1 MAPFALRY
9 ARALADVTVEAHL
22 SYEDVKRQLNDFT
35 TAWHAA
41 ADLREVFL
49 DPSFPLPEK
58 ITILDRMN
66 GKMQLAVQVR
76 NFLAVLLNHNRMESY
91 EEILDDF
98 RKEMNM
104 RLGIAEVEVT
114 SARALDEQERR
125 SLMEQVGELV
135 HGTVEAT
142 FHEDRLLIGGVI
154 VRVGCTVY
162 DGSVRGRLAVLE
174 EQLVA
179 K

>member
-1 MAPFALRY
+1 MAAFALRY
-9 ARALADVTVEAHL
+9 ARAFADVIAEAHL
-22 SYEDVKRQLNDFT
+22 SYEDVKRQLKDFT

-66 GKMQLAVQVR
+66 QKLQLAPQVK
-76 NFLAVLLNHNRMESY
+76 NFVAVLLHHNRMDAY
-91 EEILDDF
+91 EEILYEF
-98 RKEMNM
+98 RREMNS

-114 SARALDEQERR
+114 SARVLDEQERR
-125 SLMEQVGELV
+125 ALILKIGELV
-135 HGTVEAT
+135 HGKVEAT
-142 FHEDRLLIGGVI
+142 FREDQALIGGVI
-154 VRVGCTVY
+154 VRVGSTVY

-174 EQLVA
+174 NQLAA